1 MERRTFLKAGA
12 AAGALAA
19 SSPAFAQLAGTAAPP
34 WSALRAKLGPRLIRV
49 SSPLEQAALRGAA
62 GAAELLPRL
71 KNPYFLADE
80 PGLAQSLGWVDAWT
94 FQPSDY
100 AVAAQSAADVAA
112 AVDFA
117 RRNRVRLVVKGGG
130 HSYFGN
136 SNAAR
141 SLLVWT
147 RPMDAVDLHAAFVPK
162 GAPAGHCPVP
172 AVSVGAGALWG
183 QVYDKVAK
191 SGRYVQGGG
200 CLTVGVAGFT
210 LGGGFGSLSK
220 AFGTGAANLLEA
232 EVVTADGRVR
242 TANSWSEP
250 ELFFALR
257 GGGGGS
263 FGIVTRLTMR
273 THDLPESIGAVLFEV
288 TASSDQAWQALIAR
302 TMAFYRDSLFNLSWG
317 EQLRFG
323 SGRTLSVTML
333 NHGLSEDRMR
343 ADWRPLLDWL
353 KANSGDYRFASDP
366 QFLALP
372 ASRFWDP
379 EFLRMLPG
387 IVLTD
392 DRPGAPR
399 SNVYWAS
406 NAGEAAQ
413 VLHAYQSA
421 WLPARLLEPDR
432 RPALVEAIA
441 AASSRWTITLH
452 TNKGLAGGAPDAI
465 ARTAETATNPDV
477 LDAFALVICAAEA
490 PPAWPGLAGFE
501 PDAANARR
509 DAAAVSHAM
518 APIRRLV
525 PTPSTYMS
533 EADFFGAGWKQAYWG
548 RNYSRLAAAKRRYDP
563 HGLFQVHHGVE
574 HV

>member
-1 MERRTFLKAGA
+1 MERRSFLKGSA

-19 SSPAFAQLAGTAAPP
+19 SSPGFAQLAGTATPP
-34 WSALRAKLGPRLIRV
+34 WNSLRAKLGPRLIRV
-49 SSPLEQAALRGAA
+49 RSPLEQAALRGGA
-62 GAAELLPRL
+62 GAADLLPRL

-94 FQPSDY
+94 FQPSDF

-112 AVDFA
+112 AIDFA
-117 RRNRVRLVVKGGG
+117 RHNRVRLVVKGGG

-136 SNAAR
+136 SNAPR

-147 RPMDAVDLHAAFVPK
+147 RRMDAVDLHQAFVPK
-162 GAPAGHCPVP
+162 GAPAGHHPIP
-172 AVSVGAGALWG
+172 AVTVGAGALWG
-183 QVYDKVAK
+183 RVYDKVAK

-232 EVVTADGRVR
+232 EVVTADGRIR
-242 TANSWSEP
+242 TANAWSEP

-273 THDLPESIGAVLFEV
+273 THELPESIGAVLFEV
-288 TASSDQAWQALIAR
+288 TAASDQAWQALIAR
-302 TMAFYRDSLFNLSWG
+302 TVAFYRESLFNSFWG
-317 EQLRFG
+317 EQLRF
-323 SGRTLSVTML
+323 SRGRTLSVTML
-333 NHGLSEDRMR
+333 NHGFSEDRMR
-343 ADWRPLLDWL
+343 AAWRPLLDWL
-353 KANSGDYRFASDP
+353 KAIPADYRFASDP

-372 ASRFWDP
+372 ANRFWDP
-379 EFLRMLPG
+379 ELLRTLPG
-387 IVLTD
+387 VVLTD

-399 SNVYWAS
+399 SNIYWAS

-441 AASSRWTITLH
+441 AASRQWTITLH

-477 LDAFALVICAAEA
+477 LGAFALLICAADG
-490 PPAWPGLAGFE
+490 PPAWPGIPGFE
-501 PDAANARR
+501 PDVARARR
-509 DAAAVSHAM
+509 DAAAVSRAM
-518 APIRRLV
+518 AAIHRLV
-525 PTPSTYMS
+525 PAVSTYMS
-533 EADFFGAGWKQAYWG
+533 EADFFDADWKQSYWG

-563 HGLFQVHHGVE
+563 AGLFRVHHGVE

>member
-1 MERRTFLKAGA
+1 VERRSFLKAGA

-19 SSPAFAQLAGTAAPP
+19 SSPVFAQLVATARAP
-34 WSALRAKLGPRLIRV
+34 WGRLRAKLGSRLIRV
-49 SSPLEQAALRGAA
+49 RSPLEQAARRGAS

-100 AVAAQSAADVAA
+100 AVAAESAADIAA

-117 RRNRVRLVVKGGG
+117 RTNRIRLAVKGGG

-136 SNAAR
+136 SNAPR

-147 RPMDAVDLHAAFVPK
+147 RRMESIELDDAFLPK
-162 GAPAGHCPVP
+162 GAPADHRPLP
-172 AVSVGAGALWG
+172 AVTVGAGALWG
-183 QVYDKVAK
+183 RVYDKVAK
-191 SGRYVQGGG
+191 AGGYVQGGG

-242 TANSWSEP
+242 TANAWSEP

-263 FGIVTRLTMR
+263 FGIVTRVTMR

-288 TASSDQAWQALIAR
+288 TASSDEAWQALIAH
-302 TMAFYRDSLFNLSWG
+302 TFAFYRESLFNPVWG
-317 EQLRFG
+317 EQLRFAPG
-323 SGRTLSVTML
+323 WKMSVTML

-343 ADWRPLLDWL
+343 AVWRPLLEWL
-353 KANSGDYRFASDP
+353 QASPANYRFESDP
-366 QFLALP
+366 LFLVLP
-372 ASRFWDP
+372 AKRFWDP
-379 EFLRMLPG
+379 ELLRSLPG

-392 DRPGAPR
+392 DRAGAPR
-399 SNVYWAS
+399 SNIYWAS

-421 WLPARLLEPDR
+421 WLPARLLDPDR

-441 AASSRWTITLH
+441 AASSRWSITLH
-452 TNKGLAGGAPDAI
+452 TNKGMAGGSSDAI
-465 ARTAETATNPDV
+465 ARTVETATNPDV
-477 LDAFALVICAAEA
+477 LDAFALVICAAEG
-490 PPAWPGLAGFE
+490 PPAWPGIPGFE
-501 PDAANARR
+501 PDVARARR
-509 DAAAVSHAM
+509 DAAAVTRAM
-518 APIRRLV
+518 APIRRLL
-525 PTPSTYMS
+525 PAASAYMS
-533 EADFFGAGWKQAYWG
+533 EADFFDPDWKQAYWG
-548 RNYSRLAAAKRRYDP
+548 RNYTRLAATKRRYDP
-563 HGLFQVHHGVE
+563 GGLFQVHHGVE
-574 HV
+574 HI